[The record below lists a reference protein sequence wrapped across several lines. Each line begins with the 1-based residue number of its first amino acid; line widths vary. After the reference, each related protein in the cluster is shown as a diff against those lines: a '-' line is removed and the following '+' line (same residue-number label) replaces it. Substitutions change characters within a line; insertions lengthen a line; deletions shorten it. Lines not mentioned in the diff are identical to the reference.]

1 METAVY
7 LMAFGII
14 CVLICIAIDISKM
27 MDAVKRY
34 GRKEN
39 TDDQKGAR
47 KNRIGEFWIHS

>member
-47 KNRIGEFWIHS
+47 KNRIGEFWVHS

>member
-7 LMAFGII
+7 LMVCGIL
-14 CVLICIAIDISKM
+14 CVQICIAIDISKM

-47 KNRIGEFWIHS
+47 KN